1 MTALIELEMQ
11 QLEADDSPLREEHT
25 RLNASETNG
34 LDGEERTEI
43 DIKNGI
49 DEIIDFD
56 DDDEEALLYR
66 QLTFSNLAD

>member
-25 RLNASETNG
+25 RLNVSETNG

-43 DIKNGI
+43 DMKTGNN
-49 DEIIDFD
+49 ESIDFD
-56 DDDEEALLYR
+56 DDDDKALLYR

>member
-11 QLEADDSPLREEHT
+11 QLEAGDSPLREEHA
-25 RLNASETNG
+25 RLNVSETNG